1 VSLVPASSGLIPVK
15 AIINPPETSGSPN
28 QKPTASHAV
37 HGSHLGRTGPIRA
50 TLPSGPAQ
58 YRAGTGWDGIDG
70 FSSAC
75 FQPVYGLSD
84 SPLACLPPDVTASA
98 SPNFVMEEVNTAAKI
113 WTTAGAPVKFF
124 TLTNFYTAPSGAGC
138 YLSDPQVYFDNETHR
153 WFTSILSV
161 TCGALNTQQP
171 NVASQIYLAVSQTD
185 DPSGNWFEYVVPNP
199 LALNLA
205 DQPFI
210 GMNDKVVVISA
221 NQFPYQAL
229 AVNAYT
235 GAYFWVLDK
244 LALEQSPGCTNPAGL
259 LCSVSFQTFGPYPN
273 MASIHPAH
281 SYGPAPTEYMASVYP
296 LSHGET
302 GVSTLS
308 FFAVDGTPPTATA
321 SRTDLAIR
329 PMNGPPLGDQPG
341 MPASVETNDG
351 RISTGVYQAGISW
364 WGANDG
370 CSVAGS
376 SQLRSCIRLFEIGT
390 ASATIAVVQD
400 FDFNGGTGED
410 DYFPG
415 ITLDPA
421 GDLAVTYAF
430 SSATVY
436 PSMAATLRL
445 ASQTTAGLQVPTV
458 VAAGQDTERGGRYGD
473 YCDASPSY
481 ANPHEV
487 WLACEYILSYRNYV
501 WNTHV
506 QKLVVTG

>member
-1 VSLVPASSGLIPVK
+1 
-15 AIINPPETSGSPN
+15 
-28 QKPTASHAV
+28 
-37 HGSHLGRTGPIRA
+37 
-50 TLPSGPAQ
+50 
-58 YRAGTGWDGIDG
+58 
-70 FSSAC
+70 
-75 FQPVYGLSD
+75 
-84 SPLACLPPDVTASA
+84 
-98 SPNFVMEEVNTAAKI
+98 
-113 WTTAGAPVKFF
+113 
-124 TLTNFYTAPSGAGC
+124 
-138 YLSDPQVYFDNETHR
+138 
-153 WFTSILSV
+153 
-161 TCGALNTQQP
+161 
-171 NVASQIYLAVSQTD
+171 
-185 DPSGNWFEYVVPNP
+185 
-199 LALNLA
+199 
-205 DQPFI
+205 
-210 GMNDKVVVISA
+210 VIST

-244 LALEQSPGCTNPAGL
+244 LALEQQPGCTNPGGL
-259 LCSVSFQTFGPYPN
+259 LCSVSYQTFGPYPN

-308 FFAVDGTPPTATA
+308 FFAVDGAPPTATVT
-321 SRTDLAIR
+321 RTDLAIR
-329 PMNGPPLGDQPG
+329 PMNGPPFGDQPG
-341 MPASVETNDG
+341 MPQSVETNDG
-351 RISTGVYQAGISW
+351 RISTGVYQAGITW

-370 CSVAGS
+370 CTVAGS

-390 ASATIAVVQD
+390 ASGTYSVVQD
-400 FDFNGGTGED
+400 FDFNGGAAED

-445 ASQTTAGLQVPTV
+445 ASQTTAGLQAPTV
-458 VAAGQDTERGGRYGD
+458 VAAGKDTERGGRYGD

-487 WLACEYILSYRNYV
+487 WLACEYILSYRNYA

-506 QKLVVTG
+506 QKLIVTG